1 MSLPNI
7 WYISMIMTEKH
18 TNIITFEQE
27 WTNFMKTKWGTKCFK
42 PSACNLINCQIQDIN
57 CIDQCFKFQDGYLF
71 SQLSQQQQHQ
81 QQHQQ
86 QQQQQQ
92 QQLLLL
98 LILLAA
104 AEYNDK
110 PYQLLRYND
119 PTSRNSSRIYW
130 QTPSI
135 ASNKCPPQKP
145 PRGSSGS
152 QNIGSM

>member
-98 LILLAA
+98 LLLLLILL
-104 AEYNDK
+104 
-110 PYQLLRYND
+110 QLLLLLLLLLKRQLQQ
-119 PTSRNSSRIYW
+119 SLEHQLQELS
-130 QTPSI
+130 
-135 ASNKCPPQKP
+135 PQRQHIEDKEGTHLKP
-145 PRGSSGS
+145 
-152 QNIGSM
+152 QHQINVLDK